1 MSNIYSWADVL
12 RVSFQD
18 VWLGVVSFIP
28 AFLAAVLIFLFGWL
42 IAFLLGRLVNQLIK
56 TIKLDVALRSANFDK
71 VVEKSGYTL
80 NSGAFLGSL
89 VKWFVIVVAL
99 VAALDILGLKAVT
112 SYLNTVVLNYLPN
125 VIVAALILLVSVV
138 IAQAIEKLVVSSAK
152 AANISS
158 ATVLGIISRWAI
170 WIFAFMA
177 ALTQL
182 EILNAFIQ
190 PLFIGII
197 AALSLALGLAF
208 GLGGKEAAAHYIE
221 KVKSEIHHGN

>member
-12 RVSFQD
+12 KVSFQD
-18 VWLGVVSFIP
+18 VWLGVANFIP
-28 AFLAAVLIFLFGWL
+28 TFLAAVVLFLVGWL
-42 IAFLLGRLVNQLIK
+42 IAALLGKLVAQIIK
-56 TIKLDVALRSANFDK
+56 TIKLDIALKSAGFDR
-71 VVEKSGYTL
+71 VVEKGGFNL
-80 NSGAFLGSL
+80 DSGAFLGGL
-89 VKWFVIVVAL
+89 VKWFFIVVSL

-112 SYLNTVVLNYLPN
+112 SYLSTVVLSYLPN

-197 AALSLALGLAF
+197 AALSLALGLSF
-208 GLGGKEAAAHYIE
+208 GLGGKDAAAKYIE
-221 KVKSEIHHGN
+221 KIKSEISVK